1 MLKISVVVPVYNTEK
16 YLKRCVDSI
25 LNQKMKDYELIIVN
39 DGSQDNSEEIIKKYE
54 QQYSNIIKYYKKENG
69 GLSDAR
75 NYGVAKATG
84 KYICFIDSDDYIAE
98 DLFEKLEK
106 YIEQDVDLIK
116 YKCIR
121 VNEQNEIIEKVTG
134 PVFDKKSGQ
143 EAFNELYSSDVLM
156 ETAWLYLYKAK
167 YYKENNYEFPIKKYH
182 EDWAIVPYI
191 VLNAES
197 IISTDIYGYYYVQT
211 SSSITRNNNDEKIFQ
226 RSKDMLEHYDNIMK
240 KIDNKQGL
248 AYDNYKIYMT
258 NCLILKLNE
267 LPQKYHK
274 EYITEIKKRKII
286 GNLKIRDCK
295 QLIKKLILKINIKLY
310 LKLQQK

>member
-1 MLKISVVVPVYNTEK
+1 MCKLSVIVPVYNTEK

-25 LNQKMKDYELIIVN
+25 LNQKMKDYEIIIVN
-39 DGSQDNSEEIIKKYE
+39 DGSLDNSEEIIKKYE

-84 KYICFIDSDDYIAE
+84 NYICFIDSDDYIAE

-116 YKCIR
+116 YKCIK

-156 ETAWLYLYKAK
+156 ETAWLYLYKTK

-211 SSSITRNNNDEKIFQ
+211 SSSITRNNSDEKIFQ
-226 RSKDMLEHYDNIMK
+226 RSKDMLEHYDNLMK
-240 KIDNKQGL
+240 KIENKQGL
-248 AYDNYKIYMT
+248 AYENYKIYMT

-267 LPQKYHK
+267 LPEKYHK
-274 EYITEIKKRKII
+274 EYIEEIKKRKII
-286 GNLKIRDCK
+286 DNLKIRDCK
-295 QLIKKLILKINIKLY
+295 QLIKKIILKINIKLY
-310 LKLQQK
+310 LKLQHK